1 VIARLRAHALDA
13 AIIAVL
19 LVMAAAPVRDRLGPD
34 PSRGLTTAAAVRVA
48 WEEAN
53 RRALKGGDVPAWNP
67 YQLGGRPHLANPD
80 TLVLYPPHLPLRLLP
95 VDVMLSVSFAL
106 HAWLAGLGAYLI
118 ARHVSMGPVPA
129 GLGAGGVMIAVVL
142 SQGSDF
148 VLGEGVYSLAWLP
161 LIVLFAIRSTE
172 RGTRLPH
179 PGLVVTVLCAM
190 TGSARGPVYALS
202 AVASVYLLWAPVNPQ
217 ARAARTRLV
226 VQGALALLLGA
237 GLSAF
242 QTVPMARLW
251 LSASRHQGLTR
262 DTVAPGSRH
271 FSGIKTP
278 EPDVDVRRAL
288 AGLTQGGRVVT
299 ACDEV
304 LDATQLMSLGTPGV
318 DGQGGVV
325 PQYYARFAY
334 LAGGGDPKE
343 ARSFGGFGAA
353 ATDRAR
359 GDLLQFLHAEYLVAC
374 SEPDPLQWVRV
385 AEAGAADVYR
395 STRQLPRAF
404 WTCAPQAIGRQ
415 ALEYRLW
422 RAVYDD
428 RLALR
433 TNGRTN
439 WARGPSIAIR
449 WSPAADDG
457 ARAQAEAELGLHVE
471 RARGDRT
478 WQYEL
483 PDGARE
489 TVSAIVNHPLVE
501 DTAGLDRGSL
511 ALLPPAVPD
520 LVTIEGEPASEWAIG
535 LEPCD
540 QITPATVL
548 RADRFDGGM
557 TVAVDAPR
565 DGIVFLS
572 ETFYPWR
579 QAWVDGTRIQ
589 PLKVNLAF
597 TGVPVTAG
605 IHRIE
610 LQYDPLAFPV
620 GVALT
625 MTTAIAWSLAA
636 FRRSVRRPAEAVTT

>member
-1 VIARLRAHALDA
+1 MIERLRARLLDA
-13 AIIAVL
+13 AVVAAL
-19 LVMAAAPVRDRLGPD
+19 LVAAAVPVRDRLAAD
-34 PSRGLTTAAAVRVA
+34 PSRGRSTAAAVRVA

-53 RRALKGGDVPAWNP
+53 RRALAGGTVPVWNP
-67 YQLGGRPHLANPD
+67 YQLAGRPHLADPD
-80 TLVLYPPHLPLRLLP
+80 TQVLYPPHLALRLLP
-95 VDVMLSVSFAL
+95 VDLMLSVSFAL
-106 HAWLAGLGAYLI
+106 HAWLAGLGAYLV
-118 ARHVSMGPVPA
+118 ARHVSLPPIPA
-129 GLGAGGVMIAVVL
+129 GLGAAAVMIAVVS
-142 SQGSDF
+142 SQGSGF
-148 VLGEGVYSLAWLP
+148 VLREGIYSLAWLP
-161 LIVLFAIRSTE
+161 LIVLFAIRSSE

-179 PGLVVTVLCAM
+179 PGLVATALCAM
-190 TGSARGPVYALS
+190 TGSAHGPLYALS
-202 AVASVYLLWAPVNPQ
+202 AVASVYLLWAPVDPQ
-217 ARAARTRLV
+217 ARAARARLV
-226 VQGALALLLGA
+226 VQGSLGLLLA
-237 GLSAF
+237 TGLSAF

-251 LSASRHQGLTR
+251 LTVSRHGGLTR
-262 DTVAPGSRH
+262 DTVSTGSRH
-271 FSGIKTP
+271 FSGIKRP
-278 EPDVDVRRAL
+278 EPDADVRRAVAAL
-288 AGLTQGGRVVT
+288 AHGGRVVT

-304 LDATQLMSLGTPGV
+304 LDASQLMALGKPGV
-318 DGQGGVV
+318 DGHGGLV
-325 PQYYARFAY
+325 PLYFVRFAH
-334 LAGGGDPKE
+334 LAGGGDPEE

-359 GDLLQFLHAEYLVAC
+359 GDLLQFLNAEYLVAC
-374 SEPDPLQWVRV
+374 SEPDALHWTRV
-385 AEAGAADVYR
+385 ADAGAADVYR

-404 WTCAPQAIGRQ
+404 WTCAPLAIGRQ

-439 WARGPSIAIR
+439 WSRGPSIAIR
-449 WSPAADDG
+449 WAPAADDR
-457 ARAQAEAELGLHVE
+457 ARALAEAELGLHLE

-483 PDGARE
+483 PDGSRE
-489 TVSAIVNHPLVE
+489 TVAAVVNHPLVE

-520 LVTIEGEPASEWAIG
+520 LVTAESEPASEWVIG

-540 QITPATVL
+540 QVRAATVL

-572 ETFYPWR
+572 ETFYPGR
-579 QAWVDGTRIQ
+579 QAWVDGNRVE

-610 LQYDPLAFPV
+610 LQYDPLALPV
-620 GVALT
+620 GVALS
-625 MTTAIAWSLAA
+625 MTTAIAWSLAV
-636 FRRSVRRPAEAVTT
+636 FRRNAGLPAEAVTT